1 MHRPE
6 SAGDSA
12 SIRKMAHPVTFPR
25 RGSST
30 STGSASALT
39 AVIPTNVSN
48 NAVSTDEYQSSLL
61 VQPPPPGGL
70 SSPGPQHPP
79 QSLNLSQPQVQP
91 LSLIGVQIKKKS
103 GFQITSVTPA
113 QVSLSTNN
121 SVAEDTE
128 SYDDLD
134 ESHTEDLSSSE
145 ILDVSLSRATDMG
158 GAERSS
164 SEETLNNFHEVD
176 TPGAVSPN
184 QPPHRH
190 PLPQALQHGTMV
202 NGTVH
207 HHQVHA
213 TQSKVALSGT
223 PEGGAVSTV
232 SSSTGIL
239 PGVTQNVG
247 AVTENMLVGSTS
259 AVGSSGAETGMPS
272 AAAGIANGMTNPL
285 TNNVSNVNIPVG
297 VLNVGGSSVSH
308 NIGLAP
314 ANLNSCNGITGGHIQ
329 NVSLVH
335 QQCGTV
341 CSGTGIPVSMGS
353 ASAGQGGTAG
363 VTQGSSI
370 PPSQAPAPAAT
381 GSRFRVVKLDCSS
394 EQFKKGR
401 WTCTQY
407 YDKETSAAA
416 AACSS
421 DGGQRAAESATCSE
435 RDCTSG
441 SSVGSTVST
450 LSHYTESVS
459 SGEMGGPPA
468 TQIAPQLQE
477 YSTVPAPQASLA
489 GLSLSTSQLKA
500 SANVHDVNPLLKPN
514 VAPSAGLAGLAGSQQ
529 QASIH
534 PAVVQQPLTYT
545 QVPQAG
551 PAQGLPASAPQ
562 HQLGFT
568 QAPTQL
574 VPAHAVPQVISPG
587 GQAVTTGPNHMPHM
601 SGTAHAMVSSGT
613 GLGIAGQQSTGS
625 VHSAGSQALP
635 SAFLQQPS
643 SSQAGTLPHM
653 LPGGLLG
660 LAQPL
665 AKAQQLPGQQVMERQ
680 QGTGAQNLGTQTP
693 SAGSSGVPA
702 PSIPPSFLADAQSGP
717 PVQSCSGLGVIPG
730 QGAQLVGAQYPS
742 WSSITATQLEDAQR
756 LLFQH
761 KTLLSLPKVAAGEC
775 ASEIPT
781 SSGPDGS
788 GDCSALTA
796 SAGLLTNPPVEVED
810 ESSSGASVVAID
822 NKIEQAM
829 DLVKSHLMYAVRE
842 EVEVLKEQ
850 IKELIER
857 NSQLEQEN
865 SLLKNL
871 ASPEQLAQFQ
881 AQVQS
886 GSPPPS
892 TQPQGAA
899 AQQSAPPAQ
908 SASQSSGPSA

>member
-12 SIRKMAHPVTFPR
+12 GIRKMAHPVTFPR

-30 STGSASALT
+30 SSGSASALT
-39 AVIPTNVSN
+39 AIIPTNVSN
-48 NAVSTDEYQSSLL
+48 NAVPTDEYQSSLL
-61 VQPPPPGGL
+61 VQPPPPSGL

-79 QSLNLSQPQVQP
+79 QSLNLSQSQVQP

-128 SYDDLD
+128 SCDDLD

-213 TQSKVALSGT
+213 TQSKVAVSVT
-223 PEGGAVSTV
+223 PEGGAVSSI

-247 AVTENMLVGSTS
+247 AVAENALVGSTS
-259 AVGSSGAETGMPS
+259 AVGPSGAETGMPS

-297 VLNVGGSSVSH
+297 VLNLGGSSVSQ

-314 ANLNSCNGITGGHIQ
+314 VNLNSCNGLTGGHIQ

-335 QQCGTV
+335 QHCGTV

-353 ASAGQGGTAG
+353 VAAGQGGTAG
-363 VTQGSSI
+363 VTQGSSV
-370 PPSQAPAPAAT
+370 PQSQAPAPAAT

-416 AACSS
+416 TTCPSES
-421 DGGQRAAESATCSE
+421 GQRAAESATCSE

-459 SGEMGGPPA
+459 SGEMGAPPA
-468 TQIAPQLQE
+468 TQTAPQLQE
-477 YSTVPAPQASLA
+477 YSSAPAPQASLA
-489 GLSLSTSQLKA
+489 SLSLSTSQSMA
-500 SANVHDVNPLLKPN
+500 SANAPDVNLLLKPN

-534 PAVVQQPLTYT
+534 PAVAQQPLIYT

-551 PAQGLPASAPQ
+551 PAQGLPALAPQ

-574 VPAHAVPQVISPG
+574 VPGHAVPQVISPG
-587 GQAVTTGPNHMPHM
+587 GQAATPGPSLMPHV
-601 SGTAHAMVSSGT
+601 SAVVSSGT
-613 GLGIAGQQSTGS
+613 GLGIAGG
-625 VHSAGSQALP
+625 HSAGSQALP
-635 SAFLQQPS
+635 SALLQQPF
-643 SSQAGTLPHM
+643 SSQTGTVPHM
-653 LPGGLLG
+653 VPGGLSG

-665 AKAQQLPGQQVMERQ
+665 AKAQQVMERQ
-680 QGTGAQNLGTQTP
+680 QGTGAQNSGTQTS

-702 PSIPPSFLADAQSGP
+702 PSIPPSFLPDAQSGP
-717 PVQSCSGLGVIPG
+717 PVSVQNCSGFGIIPG
-730 QGAQLVGAQYPS
+730 QGAQPVSTQYPS
-742 WSSITATQLEDAQR
+742 RSSITATQLEDAQR

-761 KTLLSLPKVAAGEC
+761 KALLSLPKVAAGEGP
-775 ASEIPT
+775 SEMPT

-788 GDCSALTA
+788 SDSSALTA
-796 SAGLLTNPPVEVED
+796 SAGLLKNPPVEVED
-810 ESSSGASVVAID
+810 ESSSGANVVAID

-886 GSPPPS
+886 GSPPAS

>member
-12 SIRKMAHPVTFPR
+12 SIRKMAHPVTYPR

-30 STGSASALT
+30 SSGSASTPT

-48 NAVSTDEYQSSLL
+48 NAVPTDEYQSSLL
-61 VQPPPPGGL
+61 VLPSPPGGL

-113 QVSLSTNN
+113 QVPLSTNN

-190 PLPQALQHGTMV
+190 SLPQAFQHGTMV

-239 PGVTQNVG
+239 PGVIQNVG
-247 AVTENMLVGSTS
+247 AVTENALVGSTS

-272 AAAGIANGMTNPL
+272 AAAGITNGMNNSL

-297 VLNVGGSSVSH
+297 ALNVGGSGVSH

-314 ANLNSCNGITGGHIQ
+314 ANLNSCNGITGGHVQ
-329 NVSLVH
+329 NVSLAH

-353 ASAGQGGTAG
+353 ASAGQGGAAG
-363 VTQGSSI
+363 VTQGSSV
-370 PPSQAPAPAAT
+370 PPSQAPGPAAT

-394 EQFKKGR
+394 EQFRKGR

-407 YDKETSAAA
+407 YDRETSAAP
-416 AACSS
+416 CPS
-421 DGGQRAAESATCSE
+421 DGGQRAAEGAASSE
-435 RDCTSG
+435 RDCASG

-459 SGEMGGPPA
+459 SGEMGGPPGSQA
-468 TQIAPQLQE
+468 APQLQE
-477 YSTVPAPQASLA
+477 YSTAPAPQASPA
-489 GLSLSTSQLKA
+489 GLALSTAQPKA
-500 SANVHDVNPLLKPN
+500 SANAHDVNSLLKPN
-514 VAPSAGLAGLAGSQQ
+514 VAPSAGLAGSQQ

-551 PAQGLPASAPQ
+551 PAQGLPALAPQ

-601 SGTAHAMVSSGT
+601 SGTGPAVVSSGT

-625 VHSAGSQALP
+625 VHSAGSPALP
-635 SAFLQQPS
+635 SAFLPHPS
-643 SSQAGTLPHM
+643 SSQAGTLPHV
-653 LPGGLLG
+653 LPGGLS
-660 LAQPL
+660 AL
-665 AKAQQLPGQQVMERQ
+665 AKAQQVMECQ

-693 SAGSSGVPA
+693 STGSSGVPA
-702 PSIPPSFLADAQSGP
+702 PSIAPSFLADAQSGP
-717 PVQSCSGLGVIPG
+717 SVQNCSGLGVIPG
-730 QGAQLVGAQYPS
+730 QAAQLVGAQYPS
-742 WSSITATQLEDAQR
+742 RSSITATQLEDAQR

-775 ASEIPT
+775 TSDLPT

-788 GDCSALTA
+788 SDCSALTA
-796 SAGLLTNPPVEVED
+796 SAGLLTNPPAEVED
-810 ESSSGASVVAID
+810 E
-822 NKIEQAM
+822 
-829 DLVKSHLMYAVRE
+829 R
-842 EVEVLKEQ
+842 
-850 IKELIER
+850 
-857 NSQLEQEN
+857 
-865 SLLKNL
+865 
-871 ASPEQLAQFQ
+871 
-881 AQVQS
+881 
-886 GSPPPS
+886 
-892 TQPQGAA
+892 
-899 AQQSAPPAQ
+899 
-908 SASQSSGPSA
+908 